1 MTPVPRAR
9 VSVQELQAAGLVLL
23 RVAWPPLV
31 LAGAASVAA
40 NAGSMRRSARVP
52 CPTGCFLTPA
62 DVSSLRASGVTVDV
76 AATWGVVL
84 FLSFAVVWLVVALLV
99 YWRAGKTPIGLS
111 TAYFLAALP
120 LSFVLS
126 AAAANT
132 PWSSLTS
139 LLGLVMNAAAGLFL
153 YTFPDGRFAPT
164 WTVWLWLTGMVAY
177 VIRTFLGVH
186 ALDVIAFPAFILGGI
201 AVQAYRYRRVST
213 AEQRQ
218 QTRWV
223 VTGTAVALLAFASLA
238 GPLALGWNPHG
249 VALIGLWTTV
259 FVLLTLIPLSIA
271 SALLRSQLWGV
282 EPVVNRTLVYA
293 LLAAMLIGL
302 YISVV
307 AAAGALFQRSFDPLL
322 AGVAAAVVAVL
333 FQPVHTGLRRGVNR
347 LIYGSRD
354 DPYRVMSELGHR
366 IGLATGPEATL
377 KAIVTTVA
385 AALRLPYVA
394 IDLDGG
400 GVVASSTAV
409 PLGQA
414 QSWPLSHQQITFGRL
429 LVSPRSGESLSPV
442 DRRLLGD
449 LAVQVSIAAR
459 AVLAQA
465 ALQKAREDLVMAR
478 EEERRRLRRDLHD
491 GLGATLAALTL
502 KAGSARSLVDAEPA
516 DAKRLLRETERDLHT
531 AVGEVR
537 RVVDGMRPAALD
549 ERGLLNAIDELAGGY
564 TGLNEGLSVTIESEG
579 AFEDLPAATELAAY
593 RIVQEALANASR
605 HSRGSICHV
614 RLVKDNALQIEVSDD
629 GIGLNG
635 LGPRGVG
642 LTSMRERAEE
652 LGGTCRVDS
661 TPGGGVKISA
671 SLPVRTAAHER

>member
-1 MTPVPRAR
+1 MGRQPAWL
-9 VSVQELQAAGLVLL
+9 VSL
-23 RVAWPPLV
+23 RIAWPPLV
-31 LAGAASVAA
+31 LAGAASIAA
-40 NAGSMRRSARVP
+40 NVSPMLSGARVP
-52 CPTGCFLTPA
+52 CTAGCLLTPA
-62 DVSSLRASGVTVDV
+62 DVSSLRASGVTVDI

-84 FLSFAVVWLVVALLV
+84 FLSFAVVWLAVALLV
-99 YWRAGKTPIGLS
+99 YWRAGKTPIGLC

-126 AAAANT
+126 AATAGS
-132 PWSSLTS
+132 PWSSITS
-139 LLGLVMNAAAGLFL
+139 LLSLVMDAAAGLFL
-153 YTFPDGRFAPT
+153 YTFPDGRFAPR
-164 WTVWLWLTGMVAY
+164 WTVWLWLTGTLAY
-177 VIRTFLGVH
+177 AVRTFLGVH
-186 ALDVIAFPAFILGGI
+186 AVDVIAFPVFLLGGI
-201 AVQAYRYRRVST
+201 AVQAYRYRRVSS

-223 VTGTAVALLAFASLA
+223 VTGTAVALLAFGSLA
-238 GPLALGWNPHG
+238 GPLSLGWNPHG
-249 VALIGLWTTV
+249 VALFGLWTTV

-282 EPVVNRTLVYA
+282 EPVVNRTLAYT

-307 AAAGALFQRSFDPLL
+307 AAAGAFFQRSFDPLV

-333 FQPVHTGLRRGVNR
+333 FQPVHMGLRRGVNR
-347 LIYGSRD
+347 LLYGSRD

-366 IGLATGPEATL
+366 IGLAVGSEATL
-377 KAIVTTVA
+377 EAIVRTVA

-394 IDLDGG
+394 IDLDEG
-400 GVVASSTAV
+400 GVVASSGGAPV
-409 PLGQA
+409 GKA
-414 QSWPLSHQQITFGRL
+414 QSWPLSHQQIPFGRL

-449 LAVQVSIAAR
+449 LAAQVSIAAR
-459 AVLAQA
+459 AVIAQA
-465 ALQKAREDLVMAR
+465 ALQKAREDLVIAR

-502 KAGSARSLVDAEPA
+502 KAGSARSLVDADPA
-516 DAKRLLRETERDLHT
+516 DAKRLLREAERDLHE

-549 ERGLLNAIDELAGGY
+549 ERGLLPALEDLASGY
-564 TGLNEGLSVTIESEG
+564 TGPNEGLRVTIECQG
-579 AFEDLPAATELAAY
+579 AFDDLPAATQLAAY
-593 RIVQEALANASR
+593 RIVQEALANAIR
-605 HSRGSICHV
+605 HSRGSRCHV
-614 RLVKDNALQIEVSDD
+614 RLVKDRALQIEVLDD

-635 LGPRGVG
+635 LGRQGVG
-642 LTSMRERAEE
+642 LSSMRERAEE

-661 TPGGGVKISA
+661 SGGRGVKISA
-671 SLPVRTAAHER
+671 SLPIRPGRA